1 MSSTQ
6 YRETLWSE
14 LYPGNRHTVTCF
26 RPAVLAAESS
36 LELANPHL
44 DRIVWRMDGGAG
56 SDAELIWLLNRG
68 YHVMAKGLSSRRAHA
83 LAQQV
88 GRWDAYEDCWLGE
101 VPPPIDYGKKI
112 RCFVKHRIKNGQNC
126 YSYYLSTLS
135 LPSKGHFMS
144 VYNARGAAEVE
155 QFRNDKSG
163 LSLAARRK
171 RSFTGQQAYI
181 LLTDLAHNL
190 LADFH
195 HRVLSGSRFDDYGLK
210 RIVRD
215 VLATPGRLVFEDG
228 QLKRIELLSQ
238 MQNAEDLV
246 TCLKRLN
253 FPA

>member
-1 MSSTQ
+1 
-6 YRETLWSE
+6 
-14 LYPGNRHTVTCF
+14 
-26 RPAVLAAESS
+26 
-36 LELANPHL
+36 
-44 DRIVWRMDGGAG
+44 
-56 SDAELIWLLNRG
+56 
-68 YHVMAKGLSSRRAHA
+68 
-83 LAQQV
+83 
-88 GRWDAYEDCWLGE
+88 
-101 VPPPIDYGKKI
+101 
-112 RCFVKHRIKNGQNC
+112 
-126 YSYYLSTLS
+126 
-135 LPSKGHFMS
+135 MS

-181 LLTDLAHNL
+181 LLADLAHNL

-238 MQNAEDLV
+238 MQNAEDLL